1 MTSEVLDFARVGI
14 LFVLQQD
21 SVADASTA
29 QAALQ
34 TFLSSTSATIAS
46 ASNVTLSAG
55 NSIDL
60 VNFRVDAGTGLV
72 GSKNIATSKRALE
85 EAAEAGLWDRDWM
98 Q

>member
-1 MTSEVLDFARVGI
+1 MTNEVLDFARVGI

-29 QAALQ
+29 QTALQ
-34 TFLSSTSATIAS
+34 AFLSSSSSTIAG
-46 ASNVTLSAG
+46 ASNVTLGPG

-72 GSKNIATSKRALE
+72 GSRNSAMLRRAFE
-85 EAAEAGLWDRDWM
+85 EAAEKELWDRDWM
-98 Q
+98 L